1 MYPSCQEDI
10 IAELKRRIDA
20 GDYTEMLPPASQLAG
35 EFRVNVKTMN
45 KALNRLAAAGV
56 VERRKRFGTA
66 VRPSGGAVGEAR
78 MIEVVFSGFTA
89 PFLHPFWSE
98 VLKGLHDVFSAAGCR
113 MILNHIVSEP
123 ETHLFDLSRIRLSE
137 AAGRVVVGPGEKRL
151 LDWIAATRRPMICA
165 GDEVSD
171 PDMPGVFFDFT
182 RGIGDAIDYLG
193 KQRKCRRIGF
203 IGHIEAWIN
212 PGMLQKFHAYL
223 HAVQRYMQM
232 DRALIEGCWPK
243 PGNGRTAVR
252 NLLARTRPD
261 ALLVASDLLIPEI
274 AAELEAQGIRIPLVG
289 CDGLRLEKV
298 PDDYRT
304 ISAARRECGRRAA
317 RLLLDAMDGKLTGKI
332 GRHAIEAEFR

>member
-1 MYPSCQEDI
+1 
-10 IAELKRRIDA
+10 
-20 GDYTEMLPPASQLAG
+20 
-35 EFRVNVKTMN
+35 MN

-66 VRPSGGAVGEAR
+66 VRPSGGAAGEAR

-98 VLKGLHDVFSAAGCR
+98 VLEGLHDVFSAAGCR

-182 RGIGDAIDYLG
+182 RGIGDA
-193 KQRKCRRIGF
+193 
-203 IGHIEAWIN
+203 
-212 PGMLQKFHAYL
+212 
-223 HAVQRYMQM
+223 
-232 DRALIEGCWPK
+232 
-243 PGNGRTAVR
+243 T
-252 NLLARTRPD
+252 
-261 ALLVASDLLIPEI
+261 
-274 AAELEAQGIRIPLVG
+274 
-289 CDGLRLEKV
+289 
-298 PDDYRT
+298 T
-304 ISAARRECGRRAA
+304 ISESSANAAGSVSSGISRRGSIPACSRNSMRICMQCSATCRWTA
-317 RLLLDAMDGKLTGKI
+317 
-332 GRHAIEAEFR
+332 H